1 MVSTPKKSKKKIKP
15 RDNPKNNKVNIS
27 QFQGF
32 VPFFNPA
39 PPVGFPQANFGTY
52 DPSPFY
58 NFSDFFLEINILL
71 NDLFHP
77 ETPTYD
83 FSPQLTSSMTTPS
96 LILDGISTPQ
106 DLNDSPLFNASFMS
120 SPSLEPAVDFFP
132 DLTNDPTASTTN
144 TRSLMQLSSVP

>member
-1 MVSTPKKSKKKIKP
+1 MVSTPKTSNKNITP
-15 RDNPKNNKVNIS
+15 RDDSNNNKVNMS
-27 QFQGF
+27 QYQGF
-32 VPFFNPA
+32 VPCVDPA
-39 PPVGFPQANFGTY
+39 STGGSPQAKSGTY
-52 DPSPFY
+52 DSSAFY
-58 NFSDFFLEINILL
+58 ELYDLLTGNDILV